1 MIDVEFY
8 GEQKIIDAWAD
19 LFAHFKTDANSQG
32 VTEAEQLRRGLEK
45 YASLLYEIGQSLGY
59 KIGKTHI
66 RDDVYRPDL
75 HNEFD
80 LIELETR
87 RLTRDLLKALDSMDA
102 LPVRFQPPQGTKDSS
117 TGATSLSIAAQRK
130 PEVNN

>member
-45 YASLLYEIGQSLGY
+45 YASLLYEISQSLGY

-66 RDDVYRPDL
+66 RDDVYRPDI

-80 LIELETR
+80 LIDLETR
-87 RLTRDLLKALDSMDA
+87 RLMRDLLKALDTMDA
-102 LPVRFQPPQGTKDSS
+102 LPVRFQPPQGTSNS
-117 TGATSLSIAAQRK
+117 PTGSASLAITAQRK
-130 PEVNN
+130 PEAKN